1 MPRSARLD
9 APGVLHHVMIRG
21 IERRNIFRNNRDRN
35 DLIARLNILLP
46 ETQTQCYAWAFM
58 HNHAH
63 FLFRSGSDGLS
74 TLMRRLLTGYAV
86 AFNKRHKRHGHL
98 FQNRYKSIIC
108 QENLYLKELV
118 RYIHL
123 NPVRGKR
130 VAGFN
135 ELGNYPYSGHS
146 ALLEN
151 QNRNWQDTEYVLK
164 LFGRNVNEA
173 RKNYLRYVEAGISR
187 GHRDDLV
194 GGGLIRSIGGWK
206 KFTKSRLNGKDS
218 LKGDERILGDSGFVE
233 SILAEAN
240 QKYDRQHQLQSLGY
254 DLNKIAEKVGKLY
267 KLDPGYIF
275 SKGRQKQ
282 RVEPRNL
289 LCFWAAR
296 ELGMPITE
304 LARLFE
310 ISPSAISYAVAK
322 GEAIAKR
329 NKYQLLD

>member
-35 DLIARLNILLP
+35 DLIERLEILLP

-63 FLFRSGSDGLS
+63 FLFRSGIAGLS

-86 AFNKRHKRHGHL
+86 TFNKRHKRHGHL

-123 NPVRGKR
+123 NPIRGNR
-130 VAGFN
+130 VPGFN
-135 ELGNYPYSGHS
+135 ELGDYPYSGHS
-146 ALLEN
+146 AVLGIR
-151 QNRNWQDTEYVLK
+151 NRTWQDTAYVLNF
-164 LFGRNVNEA
+164 FGPDVEEA
-173 RKNYLRYVEAGISR
+173 RKNYLRYVKAGVNR
-187 GHRDDLV
+187 GQRDDLV
-194 GGGLIRSIGGWK
+194 GGGLIRSIGGWTELK
-206 KFTKSRLNGKDS
+206 KSRLKGRGRI
-218 LKGDERILGDSGFVE
+218 KGDQRILGDSGFVE

-240 QKYDRQHQLQSLGY
+240 EKFNRQHQLQSLGY
-254 DLNKIAEKVGKLY
+254 DIDKIAQKVGKLY
-267 KLDPGYIF
+267 KLDPGYIL
-275 SKGRQKQ
+275 SKGRQKL
-282 RVEPRNL
+282 RVEARNV

-296 ELGMPITE
+296 ELGMPLTE

-310 ISPSAISYAVAK
+310 ISPSAVSYAVAK
-322 GEAIAKR
+322 GEVIAKR
-329 NKYQLLD
+329 NKYQLID